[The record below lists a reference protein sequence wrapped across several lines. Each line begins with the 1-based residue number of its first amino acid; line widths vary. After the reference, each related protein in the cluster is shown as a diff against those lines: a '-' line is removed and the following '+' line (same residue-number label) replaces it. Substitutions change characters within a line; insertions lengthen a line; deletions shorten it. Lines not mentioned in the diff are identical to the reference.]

1 MEKEGNQVKSKF
13 DIAPE
18 ILEYKLKRLIGE
30 LENEGSLCRKYGQ
43 NTESLVFSKC
53 IYRIKEEFNL

>member
-1 MEKEGNQVKSKF
+1 MGADSTKDKF
-13 DIAPE
+13 DITPE

-30 LENEGSLCRKYGQ
+30 LENEESLCRKYSQ
-43 NTESLVFSKC
+43 NTESLALSKC